1 MQALECK
8 NNGLVL
14 NSQLRLEWSPQDC
27 SLYPGGG
34 LFASVGQM
42 GSNEN
47 GRGIKSILFSIDPYF
62 FNFNRRRRIATAKLG
77 LDLLQLLQYKGVR
90 KRKWGKYVSE
100 IRLPNSRER
109 IWLGSYDTAEK
120 AARAFDAALFCLRGK
135 NVKFNFPDN
144 PPEIV
149 DGKSL
154 TPAQIQVAAAKFA
167 HSDSGNSNLAA
178 PSSSSISSSELLLA
192 ESPCPSVS
200 DGAIQLDGEIT
211 EIPMD
216 NAFLDQLLTI
226 GTENTIP
233 DFGIFPE
240 FDEFSADFLT
250 APLA

>member
-1 MQALECK
+1 MVPNLSFLA
-8 NNGLVL
+8 
-14 NSQLRLEWSPQDC
+14 EWSLTYPFRLPHPHPPPPQNRRKREGI
-27 SLYPGGG
+27 SPLPG
-34 LFASVGQM
+34 
-42 GSNEN
+42 
-47 GRGIKSILFSIDPYF
+47 
-62 FNFNRRRRIATAKLG
+62 RRRRF
-77 LDLLQLLQYKGVR
+77 
-90 KRKWGKYVSE
+90 W
-100 IRLPNSRER
+100 LPNSRER

-120 AARAFDAALFCLRGK
+120 AARAFDTALFCLRGK

-167 HSDSGNSNLAA
+167 HSDSGNSNRPT

-192 ESPCPSVS
+192 ESPSPSVS

-226 GTENTIP
+226 GPENTIP
-233 DFGIFPE
+233 DFGIFPG

-250 APLA
+250 APLPSVDYWPENTDNIFSQDSFLWSF